1 MGVLVRAKVPNGKV
15 MGSDER
21 VCVGY
26 YELKRRYDGDE
37 FELLDEKHFSDT
49 WMELVGLSESTPSA
63 SVSAKVAKQALGK
76 AHSQAMKS
84 VTGGD

>member
-1 MGVLVRAKVPNGKV
+1 MGVLVRAKTPGGKFE
-15 MGSDER
+15 GATER
-21 VCVGY
+21 KCVGY

-37 FELLDEKHFSDT
+37 FELSDEKHFSDT
-49 WMELVGLSESTPSA
+49 WMELVGLSEAPA
-63 SVSAKVAKQALGK
+63 SEPIAMKVARQVLGK